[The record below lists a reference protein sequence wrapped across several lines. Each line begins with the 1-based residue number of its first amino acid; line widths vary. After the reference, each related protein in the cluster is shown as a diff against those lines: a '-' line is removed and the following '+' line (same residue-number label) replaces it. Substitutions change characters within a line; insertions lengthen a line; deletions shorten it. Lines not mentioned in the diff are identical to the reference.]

1 MIRRPPR
8 STRTDTLFPYTT
20 LFRSLLRQAGHVHDA
35 HGLSVQMCRHAD
47 DRADRHDAGSAYAR
61 YHQRTFVAA
70 DGRHRIRY
78 GLPAREGR
86 RRLTQPAPFDGHET
100 RAEAIEARDRKST
113 RLNSSH

>member
-1 MIRRPPR
+1 
-8 STRTDTLFPYTT
+8 
-20 LFRSLLRQAGHVHDA
+20 
-35 HGLSVQMCRHAD
+35 MCRHAD

-100 RAEAIEARDRKST
+100 RAEALEARAILVAGRPVDGSLAAEFGLHRDDGDRKST
-113 RLNSSH
+113 RLNS

>member
-1 MIRRPPR
+1 
-8 STRTDTLFPYTT
+8 
-20 LFRSLLRQAGHVHDA
+20 
-35 HGLSVQMCRHAD
+35 MCRHAD

-70 DGRHRIRY
+70 DGPHRIPY

-100 RAEAIEARDRKST
+100 RAEAIEARAILVEGRQDDGSLAAEF
-113 RLNSSH
+113 RLHRDDVQAIERGKDYQWERVS

>member
-1 MIRRPPR
+1 
-8 STRTDTLFPYTT
+8 
-20 LFRSLLRQAGHVHDA
+20 
-35 HGLSVQMCRHAD
+35 MCRHAD

-86 RRLTQPAPFDGHET
+86 RRLQPHAPFDGHET
-100 RAEAIEARDRKST
+100 RAEAIESRTTLIAIRQVDGSLTAEFGLHMGDGQALMYGRA
-113 RLNSSH
+113 